1 MLFKDNRVR
10 RGCLQEGNFVC
21 NGGQKGQKVLFEDD
35 KLDVD
40 VFRRGFLSVMEDK
53 KGIVVVV
60 VAVAA
65 AAVAAAAAAAAVLAF
80 PS

>member
-1 MLFKDNRVR
+1 M
-10 RGCLQEGNFVC
+10 
-21 NGGQKGQKVLFEDD
+21 LFEDD

-53 KGIVVVV
+53 KGIDVVVV
-60 VAVAA
+60 VVGGGGGGGCAAAA
-65 AAVAAAAAAAAVLAF
+65 AAVAAAAAAAVLAF